1 MASHI
6 LYEDDSRR
14 SNLAKT
20 SSNYEDCFAIHV
32 GIFSIAVFVY
42 SYVND
47 ETTAQQFT
55 MDVEEKPLLVICV
68 ICFVLKIPDFFLIE
82 SSTSGKDSIRQAPG
96 SIERGQS
103 TNYST
108 QRDRQTETLTDTVD
122 R

>member
-1 MASHI
+1 
-6 LYEDDSRR
+6 
-14 SNLAKT
+14 
-20 SSNYEDCFAIHV
+20 
-32 GIFSIAVFVY
+32 
-42 SYVND
+42 
-47 ETTAQQFT
+47 

-82 SSTSGKDSIRQAPG
+82 SSTSGKDSILQAPG
-96 SIERGQS
+96 SKERGQS